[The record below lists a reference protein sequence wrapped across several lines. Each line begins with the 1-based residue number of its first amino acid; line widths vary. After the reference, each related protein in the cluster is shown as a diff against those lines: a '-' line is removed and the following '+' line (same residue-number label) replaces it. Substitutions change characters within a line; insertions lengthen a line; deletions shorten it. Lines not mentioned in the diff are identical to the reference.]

1 MIYSNKRKLHL
12 SGWLQ
17 RNGINEYNSPL
28 KLQKFLF
35 LYEAFAKAEGDSVDF
50 SHLRGYERGP
60 VFSNVWGDYTKDRME
75 FNYAADQE
83 FEHPQESIDADR
95 AKRSHFIV
103 KTLSE
108 RELSELTHKMNIW
121 KCKEGRIKSGE
132 YQVNLDEEDFSESDR
147 NMMVLLASMYPSSMI
162 NNSFVIECNNKY
174 FVLKNEDVPQLTEQ
188 HCNTLAALSDNVELH
203 NPVYV
208 EIDDG
213 GCLLID

>member
-1 MIYSNKRKLHL
+1 MIYSNNRKLHL

-17 RNGINEYNSPL
+17 KNGIIEYNSPL

-35 LYEAFAKAEGDSVDF
+35 LYEAFAKAEGDEVDF

-60 VFSNVWGDYTKDRME
+60 VFSNVWGDYTKDRLE
-75 FNYAADQE
+75 FNYEANRE
-83 FEHPQESIDADR
+83 LEYPHESINIDR

-103 KTLSE
+103 TTLSE
-108 RELSELTHKMNIW
+108 RELSELTHQMNIW
-121 KCKEGRIKSGE
+121 KCKESRIRGGE
-132 YQVNLDEEDFSESDR
+132 YQVNLEEKDFTESDS
-147 NMMVLLASMYPSSMI
+147 NMMRLLISMYPSSMI
-162 NNSFVIECNNKY
+162 DNSFVMEYNNKY
-174 FVLKNEDVPQLTEQ
+174 FVLSKDNMPRLTEQ
-188 HCNTLAALSDNVELH
+188 HCNTLAALSENEELH

>member
-1 MIYSNKRKLHL
+1 MIYSNNRKLQL

-17 RNGINEYNSPL
+17 KNGITEYNSPL

-35 LYEAFAKAEGDSVDF
+35 LYEAFAKSEGENVDF

-60 VFSNVWGDYTKDRME
+60 VFSNVWGDYTKDRIE
-75 FNYAADQE
+75 FNIAAKRE
-83 FEHPQESIDADR
+83 FERPQERINTDR

-103 KTLSE
+103 MTLSE

-121 KCKEGRIKSGE
+121 KCKEKRIKSGE
-132 YQVNLDEEDFSESDR
+132 YQVNLEENDFNESDR
-147 NMMVLLASMYPSSMI
+147 KMMALLSDMFPISMI
-162 NNSFVIECNNKY
+162 DNSFVFECNSKY
-174 FVLKNEDVPQLTEQ
+174 FVLNKDDMTRLTEQ
-188 HCNTLAALSDNVELH
+188 HYNTLATLSDNAELH

>member
-1 MIYSNKRKLHL
+1 MIYSNNRKLHL

-17 RNGINEYNSPL
+17 ENGINEYNSPL

-35 LYEAFAKAEGDSVDF
+35 LYEAFAKAEGDEVDF

-60 VFSNVWGDYTKDRME
+60 VFSNVWGDYTKDRAE
-75 FNYAADQE
+75 FNDAAKKE
-83 FEHPQESIDADR
+83 FENPQESINIDR

-103 KTLSE
+103 MTLSE

-121 KCKEGRIKSGE
+121 KCKESRIKRGE
-132 YQVNLDEEDFSESDR
+132 YQVNLEEKDFTESDTD
-147 NMMVLLASMYPSSMI
+147 MMVLLASMYPNSMI
-162 NNSFVIECNNKY
+162 DNSIVIECNNKY
-174 FVLKNEDVPQLTEQ
+174 FVLNKEDMPLLTEQ
-188 HCNTLAALSDNVELH
+188 HCNTLAALSENEKLH

-208 EIDDG
+208 DIDDG